1 MIETSKLIYGYQP
14 SDRPVLSGISLTV
27 RPGEYVALIGP
38 NGSGKTTL
46 VKHLNALLLPGEGS
60 VSVDGMDTR
69 NTRDVLEIRRRV
81 GMVFQDP
88 DSQIV
93 GMTVEEDLAFGPGNL
108 RLPPPQIRRLVD
120 ETLAK
125 LGLSGL
131 AKRIPH
137 TLSGGEKRL
146 VAIAGVLVM
155 KPRYLILDEP
165 TAYLDPAGRQRVL
178 GIIRELNAEGI
189 TIVHIAHDLQDIAD
203 AGRIILMNGG
213 TILLDGAAGDILDE
227 GEALESLGLAVP
239 PITEL
244 MRRLRDQGWPV
255 STNVLTVQDALR
267 EITASLG
274 GKAGG
279 AYLRDSG
286 AREAGSHV

>member
-1 MIETSKLIYGYQP
+1 MIEVKNLIYGYHP
-14 SDRPVLSGISLTV
+14 SDRPVLAGISLKV

-46 VKHLNALLLPGEGS
+46 VKHLNALLLPVEGS

-69 NTRDVLEIRRRV
+69 DARDVPEIRRRV

-108 RLPPPQIRRLVD
+108 CLPPVQIRRLVD
-120 ETLAK
+120 ETLTK

-131 AKRIPH
+131 ARRIPH
-137 TLSGGEKRL
+137 SLSGGEKRL

-155 KPRYLILDEP
+155 KPRYLVLDEP
-165 TAYLDPAGRQRVL
+165 TAYLDHTGRQRVFS
-178 GIIRELNAEGI
+178 IIRELNAEGI
-189 TIVHIAHDLQDIAD
+189 AIIHIAHDLQDIAD
-203 AGRIILMNGG
+203 AGRIILMNEG
-213 TILLDGAAGDILDE
+213 TILLDGAPGDILDE
-227 GEALESLGLAVP
+227 GETLESLGLAVP

-244 MRRLRDQGWPV
+244 MRRLRGQGWPV
-255 STNVLTVQDALR
+255 ATNVLTVQEALIQ
-267 EITASLG
+267 ITTSLG
-274 GKAGG
+274 RAGA
-279 AYLRDSG
+279 AYLRGSG
-286 AREAGSHV
+286 AEEAGSHV

>member
-1 MIETSKLIYGYQP
+1 MIEVKRLVYGYQA
-14 SDRPVLSGISLTV
+14 SEKPVLNGIDLTV
-27 RPGEYVALIGP
+27 RQGEYVALIGP
-38 NGSGKTTL
+38 NGSGKTTF
-46 VKHLNALLLPGEGS
+46 VKHLNALLVPLEGS

-69 NTRDVLEIRRRV
+69 NPRDVPEIRRRV

-108 RLPPPQIRRLVD
+108 RLPPQQIRRLVD
-120 ETLAK
+120 DTLAK

-146 VAIAGVLVM
+146 VAIAGVLIM
-155 KPRYLILDEP
+155 KPRCLVLDEP

-178 GIIRELNAEGI
+178 GIIRELNNEGI
-189 TIVHIAHDLQDIAD
+189 TVLHIAHDLQDIAD
-203 AGRIILMNGG
+203 ASRIVLMNGG
-213 TILLDGAAGDILDE
+213 TVLLDGAPGDILNE
-227 GEALESLGLAVP
+227 GEILETLNLAVP

-244 MRRLRDQGWPV
+244 MRRLREQGWSV
-255 STNVLTVQDALR
+255 ATNVLTVQEALV
-267 EITASLG
+267 EIMASLP
-274 GKAGG
+274 GKKGEAHLCAGG
-279 AYLRDSG
+279 AV
-286 AREAGSHV
+286 EAVSHV